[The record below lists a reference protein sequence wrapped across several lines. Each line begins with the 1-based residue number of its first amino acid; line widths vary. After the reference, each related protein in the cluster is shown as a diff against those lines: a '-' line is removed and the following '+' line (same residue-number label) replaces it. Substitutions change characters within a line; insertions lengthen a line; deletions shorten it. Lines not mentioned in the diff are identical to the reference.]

1 MVEQDS
7 QLEVLERVPDVME
20 TDVLTV
26 QPWQDADEPLEVL
39 SLQVVVEVVHDLQEV
54 VSLQLA
60 DEIPRV
66 LSVVQV
72 VEIVSVDDSGKGVQV
87 VVEVEDGHG
96 Q

>member
-1 MVEQDS
+1 M
-7 QLEVLERVPDVME
+7 
-20 TDVLTV
+20 LTV